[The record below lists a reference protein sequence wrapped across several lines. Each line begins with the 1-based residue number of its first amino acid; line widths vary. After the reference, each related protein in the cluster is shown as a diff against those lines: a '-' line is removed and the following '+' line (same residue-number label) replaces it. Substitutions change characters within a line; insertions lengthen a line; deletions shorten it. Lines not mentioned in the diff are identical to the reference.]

1 MDISLLRHYVTV
13 ATELDLAK
21 AATALGVSHA
31 ILSGSLNQLEALVGA
46 QLVNRTTSS
55 MSLTEAGELFLATAT
70 AEIAAFDAAN
80 KPPAP
85 KAGGKAKANK
95 GKGRAPRVKGE
106 PLPYKKRQSR

>member
-1 MDISLLRHYVTV
+1 MDISLLRHYVAV
-13 ATELDLAK
+13 ANELHL
-21 AATALGVSHA
+21 ATAAQSLGVSHA
-31 ILSGSLNQLEALVGA
+31 TLSGSLNQLEAVVGS
-46 QLVNRTTSS
+46 QLVNRSTTD
-55 MSLTEAGELFLATAT
+55 MSLTEAGKLFLITAQS
-70 AEIAAFDAAN
+70 EIAAYEAAN

>member
-13 ATELDLAK
+13 AEELDLAR

-31 ILSGSLNQLEALVGA
+31 TLSGSLNQLEALVGA
-46 QLVNRTTSS
+46 HLVERSTST
-55 MSLTEAGELFLATAT
+55 MTLTEAGSLFLATAT
-70 AEIAAFDAAN
+70 EEIAAHDAAN

-85 KAGGKAKANK
+85 KTGGKAKANK

>member
-1 MDISLLRHYVTV
+1 MDISLLRHYVTA

-21 AATALGVSHA
+21 AASTLGVSHA
-31 ILSGSLNQLEALVGA
+31 TLSGSLNQVEALVGA
-46 QLVNRTTSS
+46 HLIERETST
-55 MSLTEAGELFLATAT
+55 MRLTGAGELFLATAL
-70 AEIAAFDAAN
+70 AEIAAFEAAN

>member
-13 ATELDLAK
+13 ADKLDLAA
-21 AATALGVSHA
+21 AATELGVSHA
-31 ILSGSLNQLEALVGA
+31 TLSGSLNQVEALVGA
-46 QLVNRTTSS
+46 HLVNRATNT
-55 MSLTEAGELFLATAT
+55 MSLTEAGALFLVTAHD
-70 AEIAAFDAAN
+70 EIAAYEAAN
-80 KPPAP
+80 KPVVP